1 MGMTTIQRFEDLW
14 VWQQARVLVSQVY
27 GDFRVGAGATDFAF
41 CDQIHRAALSTMSN
55 VAEGFERSSNPERA
69 RFVEIAK
76 GSCGEVRS
84 LYYAGVDL
92 GYVALPCA
100 EERWALGKQ
109 LSAGLASLAEH
120 LRDSKATRRR
130 S

>member
-1 MGMTTIQRFEDLW
+1 MSTIQRFEDLW

-27 GDFRVGAGATDFAF
+27 GDFRVGLAATDFAF
-41 CDQIHRAALSTMSN
+41 SDQIHRAALSTMSN

-84 LYYAGVDL
+84 LYYAGLDL
-92 GYVALPCA
+92 GYIELKRA
-100 EERWALGKQ
+100 EERWALARQ
-109 LSAGLASLAEH
+109 VSAGLSSLADH
-120 LRDSKATRRR
+120 LRKTKVSKRRF
-130 S
+130 